1 MKYFEIHVATIWLP
15 ALYRR
20 SLSDSVSSLRNLI
33 HVYKLTLKGFEL
45 FSSLTFS
52 MAPLIML
59 STYFYKHREKK
70 NLFIEHKLILYFP

>member
-1 MKYFEIHVATIWLP
+1 MKYFEIHVATVWLP
-15 ALYRR
+15 VLYRR
-20 SLSDSVSSLRNLI
+20 SLSDCVSSLRNLI

-59 STYFYKHREKK
+59 STYFYKHKEKK